1 MTDFSRD
8 VCYLMPEMITKSLI
22 LAAGPGTG
30 ARRLNSAT
38 PEPVV
43 QRIVHAD
50 AAPGTR
56 PFKVLVLDAP
66 LGGTVAMQVVQCLA
80 TDGAFAI
87 SVASTDP
94 RPIAKYSR
102 WVKRFYRL
110 PAGRDQTAT
119 LHRLK
124 SILRSERF
132 DILLPVGVD
141 EIAFLANHMD
151 DELRSL
157 TRIPDQ
163 PSAKAFE
170 IANSKSLLSAFME
183 EHGIE
188 HPRTVRFDA
197 QDPSMPERLAGLAL
211 PVITKPTWGGG
222 GSGIRVFESR
232 EPLCAH
238 LAEHS
243 APGNPLVAQEFVG
256 DHDVGVAVYCRAG
269 EILYMTMQRVTSS
282 APQTFRPSKAIHFF
296 ESAKL
301 TELVARLM
309 KALAWNGIA
318 QVDLRVD
325 SATGDAHVLE
335 INPRYW
341 GSVLGSQ
348 RMGVN
353 FPAIACRMAVGLL
366 LPEAGYR
373 HGRYITAMGY
383 VQQLWRFSRGQPA
396 AERISFGESA
406 CSEIVRDPLPRVWE
420 ALRRVFPW
428 AR

>member
-1 MTDFSRD
+1 
-8 VCYLMPEMITKSLI
+8 MPELI
-22 LAAGPGTG
+22 RKALVGAAGPGTR
-30 ARRLNSAT
+30 ARRLNSDA
-38 PEPVV
+38 PEAVV
-43 QRIVHAD
+43 QCILHAD

-56 PFKVLVLDAP
+56 PLKVLVLDSP
-66 LGGTVAMQVVQCLA
+66 PGGTVAMQVVQCLA

-94 RPIAKYSR
+94 HPIAKYSR
-102 WVKRFYRL
+102 WVKRFHRL
-110 PAGRDQTAT
+110 PAGQDPTAT

-132 DILLPVGVD
+132 DILLPVGVG
-141 EIAFLANHMD
+141 EIAFLADHLD
-151 DELRSL
+151 GELRSL
-157 TRIPDQ
+157 ARIPDQ
-163 PSAKAFE
+163 PSAEAFA

-197 QDPSMPERLAGLAL
+197 QDPSMPERLAALAL

-222 GSGIRVFESR
+222 GSAIRVFESR

-243 APGNPLVAQEFVG
+243 APGNPLVAQEHVG
-256 DHDVGVAVYCRAG
+256 DHDVGVAVYCKAG
-269 EILYMTMQRVTSS
+269 EILYMTMQRGISPE
-282 APQTFRPSKAIHFF
+282 AQTFRPSKAIRFF

-301 TELVARLM
+301 TGLVARLM

-353 FPAIACRMAVGLL
+353 FPAIACRMAAGLS

-383 VQQLWRFSRGQPA
+383 VQQLWRFSRGRPA
-396 AERISFGESA
+396 AERMSFGESA
-406 CSEIVRDPLPRVWE
+406 CSEIVRDPLPRVWH
-420 ALRRVFPW
+420 ALCGVSRW